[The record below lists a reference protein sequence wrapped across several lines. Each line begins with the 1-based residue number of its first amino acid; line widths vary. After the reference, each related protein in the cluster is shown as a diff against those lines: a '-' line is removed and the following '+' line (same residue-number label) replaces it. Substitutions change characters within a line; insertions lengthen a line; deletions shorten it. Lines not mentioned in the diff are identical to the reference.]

1 MTHISSLV
9 PSLCQ
14 IFVSVSACYT
24 NSCVFFWWSLIFC
37 ALRAFGIVF
46 MSCYPDVST
55 CLLSVYVT
63 SVWLCLNPRAFP
75 PDFYF
80 VFVDIGILYSGF
92 ALATI
97 KEIYVVVVFFFIALS
112 SLSVLSSCISW
123 QLPTWTDQVNPF
135 LYPCLLFLKMIW
147 KIKLTADCLMFPDV
161 SSSPSSKTW
170 AVFLVLLIKSFSRKC
185 IKKLTAWTV
194 AIQLCTA
201 L

>member
-14 IFVSVSACYT
+14 IFVSVSPCYT

-75 PDFYF
+75 PDFFF

-97 KEIYVVVVFFFIALS
+97 KAIYVLFCFVLFYCFVKSVCPIVLHFMTTPHMNRSGQPIFISVSALPEND
-112 SLSVLSSCISW
+112 LE
-123 QLPTWTDQVNPF
+123 D
-135 LYPCLLFLKMIW
+135 
-147 KIKLTADCLMFPDV
+147 
-161 SSSPSSKTW
+161 
-170 AVFLVLLIKSFSRKC
+170 
-185 IKKLTAWTV
+185 
-194 AIQLCTA
+194 
-201 L
+201 

>member
-24 NSCVFFWWSLIFC
+24 YSCVFFWWSLIFC
-37 ALRAFGIVF
+37 ALMAFGIVF

-75 PDFYF
+75 PDFFF

-97 KEIYVVVVFFFIALS
+97 KEIYVVVVFFLLLCQVCLS
-112 SLSVLSSCISW
+112 YRPAFHDNSSHEQIRS
-123 QLPTWTDQVNPF
+123 THF
-135 LYPCLLFLKMIW
+135 YICLLFLKMIW

-185 IKKLTAWTV
+185 IKKLTA
-194 AIQLCTA
+194 
-201 L
+201 